1 MSRESLTS
9 SFLYEKIIFS
19 IVNYGG
25 RRIKPIQASETR
37 NYPVRRFEPDDEL
50 SHEQQQLRETVA
62 RFFEREVTPHVAAFE
77 QREEFDWSL
86 PARLAEFGFLGGV
99 LPESE
104 GGYGMSAMDYT
115 VLMEEAGYCWHSLRA
130 IFNTMNMAIVL
141 LSKLGTPEQ
150 KEKYLKP
157 LMAGQLK
164 VWVGIT
170 EPDHG
175 SNVAG
180 METKARRDGDHYV
193 VNGTKLWITNGM
205 IGDIG
210 ILMARVPPGREG
222 EPHGITAFI
231 VDKTQTDYSA
241 RRLKTMILHAT
252 VTSELSFSEARVP
265 AGNVLGPVGQGLR
278 SILEALSFGRLSVA
292 AGAVGASQAALDL
305 SIQYAQTRK
314 QFGELIGSYQLVQ
327 RMIVEMRVRTDA
339 ARQLCR
345 RAARAVDRGLPGRM
359 ECSIAKLYAAQA
371 AHEVADYAL
380 QVHGGMGYSQD
391 YPIERI
397 FRDTR
402 GAIIPEG
409 TTEIQ
414 TLIIGR
420 ELLGLSA
427 F

>member
-1 MSRESLTS
+1 MR
-9 SFLYEKIIFS
+9 SF
-19 IVNYGG
+19 
-25 RRIKPIQASETR
+25 ET
-37 NYPVRRFEPDDEL
+37 DDEL
-50 SHEQQQLRETVA
+50 SPEQQLLRETVA
-62 RFFEREVTPHVAAFE
+62 RFFEREVTPTVAGFE
-77 QREEFDWSL
+77 QRGEFDWTL
-86 PARLAEFGFLGGV
+86 PARIAEFGFLGGF

-104 GGYGMSAMDYT
+104 GGYGMSALDYT

-130 IFNTMNMAIVL
+130 ILNTMNMAILL

-157 LMAGQLK
+157 LMAGKQK

-180 METKARRDGDHYV
+180 METKARLEGDHYL
-193 VNGTKLWITNGM
+193 VNGTKLWITNGA

-210 ILMARVPPGREG
+210 ILMAKVPAGKDG
-222 EPHGITAFI
+222 EPEGITAFI
-231 VDKTQTDYSA
+231 VDKTQTEYAA
-241 RRLKTMILHAT
+241 RRVKTMILHAT
-252 VTSELSFSEARVP
+252 VTSELSFADARVP
-265 AGNVLGPVGQGLR
+265 AGNVLGKVGDGLR
-278 SILEALSFGRLSVA
+278 NILQALSFGRLSVA
-292 AGAVGASQAALDL
+292 SGAVGASQAAFDL
-305 SIQYAQTRK
+305 SVDYVKTRK
-314 QFGELIGSYQLVQ
+314 QFGKPIGSYQLVQ

-339 ARQLCR
+339 SRQLCR

-380 QVHGGMGYSQD
+380 QVHGGMGYSED

>member
-1 MSRESLTS
+1 MR
-9 SFLYEKIIFS
+9 SFE
-19 IVNYGG
+19 V
-25 RRIKPIQASETR
+25 
-37 NYPVRRFEPDDEL
+37 DDDL
-50 SHEQQQLRETVA
+50 SPEQQLLRETVA
-62 RFFEREVTPHVAAFE
+62 RFFEREVAPTVACFE
-77 QREEFDWSL
+77 QRGEFDWTL
-86 PARLAEFGFLGGV
+86 PARLKDFGMLGGFLSEAQGGF
-99 LPESE
+99 
-104 GGYGMSAMDYT
+104 GMSSMDYT

-130 IFNTMNMAIVL
+130 ILNTMNMAIML
-141 LSKLGTPEQ
+141 LARLGTPDQ
-150 KEKYLKP
+150 QARYLKP
-157 LMAGQLK
+157 LMEGRLK

-180 METKARRDGDHYV
+180 METKAVQGTGAGGEHYI
-193 VNGTKLWITNGM
+193 VNGTKLWITNGA

-210 ILMARVPPGREG
+210 ILMARVPPGQGG

-231 VDKTQTDYSA
+231 VDRTQTQYAS
-241 RRLKTMILHAT
+241 RRVKTMILHST
-252 VTSELSFSEARVP
+252 VTSELSFADAVVP
-265 AGNVLGPVGQGLR
+265 AANVLGKVGEGLKN
-278 SILEALSFGRLSVA
+278 ILQALSFGRLSVA
-292 AGAVGASQAALDL
+292 AGAVGASQAAFDL
-305 SIQYAQTRK
+305 SVDYVKTRK
-314 QFGELIGSYQLVQ
+314 QFGAAIGSYQLVQ

-345 RAARAVDRGLPGRM
+345 RAARAVDRGLPGRL

-380 QVHGGMGYSQD
+380 QVHGGMGYSED

-420 ELLGLSA
+420 ELLGISA
-427 F
+427 FSGSAS

>member
-1 MSRESLTS
+1 MR
-9 SFLYEKIIFS
+9 SFD
-19 IVNYGG
+19 V
-25 RRIKPIQASETR
+25 
-37 NYPVRRFEPDDEL
+37 DDEL
-50 SHEQQQLRETVA
+50 SPEQQLLRETVA
-62 RFFEREVTPHVAAFE
+62 RFFEREVTPTVAGFE
-77 QREEFDWSL
+77 QRGEFDWTL
-86 PARLAEFGFLGGV
+86 PARLAEFGFLGGF

-130 IFNTMNMAIVL
+130 IFNTMNMAILL
-141 LSKLGTPEQ
+141 LSKLGTPAQ

-157 LMAGQLK
+157 LMAGKLK

-180 METKARRDGDHYV
+180 METKARLEGDHYI
-193 VNGTKLWITNGM
+193 VNGTKLWITNGA

-210 ILMARVPPGREG
+210 ILMAKVPAG
-222 EPHGITAFI
+222 EDGGPEGITAFL
-231 VDKTQTDYSA
+231 VDRTQTDYTA

-252 VTSELSFSEARVP
+252 VTSELSFADARVP
-265 AGNVLGPVGQGLR
+265 RENVLGQVGDGLR
-278 SILEALSFGRLSVA
+278 NILQALSFGRLSVA
-292 AGAVGASQAALDL
+292 AGAVGASQAAFDL
-305 SIQYAQTRK
+305 SVDYVKTRK
-314 QFGELIGSYQLVQ
+314 QFGSPIGSYQLVQ

-359 ECSIAKLYAAQA
+359 ECSIAKLYSAQA

-380 QVHGGMGYSQD
+380 QVHGGMGYSED

>member
-1 MSRESLTS
+1 MR
-9 SFLYEKIIFS
+9 SFE
-19 IVNYGG
+19 V
-25 RRIKPIQASETR
+25 
-37 NYPVRRFEPDDEL
+37 DDEL
-50 SHEQQQLRETVA
+50 SPEQQLLRETVA
-62 RFFEREVTPHVAAFE
+62 RFFEKEVAPTVAGFE
-77 QREEFDWSL
+77 QRGEFDWTL
-86 PARLAEFGFLGGV
+86 PARLKDFGLLGGFLPEAQGGF
-99 LPESE
+99 
-104 GGYGMSAMDYT
+104 GMSSLDYT

-130 IFNTMNMAIVL
+130 ILNTMNMAIL
-141 LSKLGTPEQ
+141 LLARLGTPEQ
-150 KEKYLKP
+150 QAQYLKP

-180 METKARRDGDHYV
+180 METKAVREGEHYV
-193 VNGTKLWITNGM
+193 INGTKLWITNGA

-210 ILMARVPPGREG
+210 ILMARVPPGKAG
-222 EPHGITAFI
+222 EPHGITAFL
-231 VDKTQTDYSA
+231 VDRTQTQYAS
-241 RRLKTMILHAT
+241 RRVKTMILHST
-252 VTSELSFSEARVP
+252 VTSELSFADAVVP
-265 AGNVLGPVGQGLR
+265 AANVLGKVGDGLKN
-278 SILEALSFGRLSVA
+278 ILQALSFGRLSVA
-292 AGAVGASQAALDL
+292 AGAVGASQAAFDL
-305 SIQYAQTRK
+305 SVDYVKTRK
-314 QFGELIGSYQLVQ
+314 QFGAPIGSYQLVQ

-371 AHEVADYAL
+371 AHEVADFAL
-380 QVHGGMGYSQD
+380 QVHGGMGYSED

-420 ELLGLSA
+420 ELLGISA
-427 F
+427 FSGSAS